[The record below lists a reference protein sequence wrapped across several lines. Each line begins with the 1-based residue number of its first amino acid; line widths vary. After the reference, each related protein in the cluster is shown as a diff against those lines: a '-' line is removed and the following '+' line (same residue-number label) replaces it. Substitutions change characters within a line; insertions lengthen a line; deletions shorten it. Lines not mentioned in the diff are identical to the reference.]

1 MSNEQQQ
8 AQGAQVVKF
17 ENISAQVLDR
27 IKSYQEDGS
36 LTLPTDY
43 AVANHLKSAWLVLQE
58 VKDRNDKLALAVC
71 TKDSIANALLD
82 MVLQGLAV
90 SKKQGYFIVF
100 GNKLTFMRSYF
111 GTTAL
116 AKKVSSDISDP
127 VANVIYEGDEF
138 AYSIDPK
145 TGLTEVLKH
154 EQKLDNINLGKI
166 KGAYCIVTNGDKTQ
180 VTIMTMEQ
188 IRNSWNQ
195 GTVKGGSGAH
205 KNFTDEMCKKT
216 VIGRACKLIINSSSD
231 GWLYEDKKDESDSDT
246 PGEQKTAE
254 VKESINK
261 AKGATIRPEEVEY
274 VEVSSENS
282 QEQPATKEE
291 PDTQRSQ
298 EPNYGE

>member
-58 VKDRNDKLALAVC
+58 VKDRNDKLALSVC

-90 SKKQGYFIVF
+90 SKKQGYFVVY
-100 GNKLTFMRSYF
+100 GNKLVFMRSYF
-111 GTTAL
+111 GTVAV
-116 AKKVSSDISDP
+116 AKNVSPDISDP

-138 AYSIDPK
+138 VYSIDPK
-145 TGLTEVLKH
+145 TGLTQVLKH

-166 KGAYCIVTNGDKTQ
+166 KGAYCIVSDKGKTQ

-195 GTVKGGSGAH
+195 GAAKGGSGAH

-216 VIGRACKLIINSSSD
+216 VIGRACKLIINSSND
-231 GWLYEDKKDESDSDT
+231 GWLYEDKKDESDSDIS
-246 PGEQKTAE
+246 GEQKTAE
-254 VKESINK
+254 VKESIGKNRP
-261 AKGATIRPEEVEY
+261 TIKPEEVEY

-282 QEQPATKEE
+282 QEQPAAKEE
-291 PDTQRSQ
+291 SETQSPQ
-298 EPNYGE
+298 GPNYGEE

>member
-111 GTTAL
+111 GTVAL

-127 VANVIYEGDEF
+127 VANIIYEGDEF

-166 KGAYCIVTNGDKTQ
+166 KGAYCIVANGEKTQ

-195 GTVKGGSGAH
+195 GAAKGGSGAH

-216 VIGRACKLIINSSSD
+216 VIGRACKLIINFSND

-254 VKESINK
+254 VKESISK
-261 AKGATIRPEEVEY
+261 AKGAIRPEEVEY
-274 VEVSSENS
+274 VDISAEVNHPD
-282 QEQPATKEE
+282 QPVTPEEATKET
-291 PDTQRSQ
+291 PQG
-298 EPNYGE
+298 PNYGE